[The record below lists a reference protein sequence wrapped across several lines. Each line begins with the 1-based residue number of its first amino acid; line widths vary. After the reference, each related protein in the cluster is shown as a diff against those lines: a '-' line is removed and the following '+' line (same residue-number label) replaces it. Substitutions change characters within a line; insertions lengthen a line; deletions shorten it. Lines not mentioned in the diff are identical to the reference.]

1 MSKGGKADAF
11 SSFFLCKRC
20 QNAIFGSAVQITKL
34 KIFGFKSFAQRTEV
48 NFPTKGLTAVV
59 GPNGC
64 GKSNITDAIR
74 WVLGEQK
81 AAALRMGKMQ
91 DVIFS
96 GTEERAAMSLA
107 EVSIVIDNSDG
118 TLNSEYS
125 EVIVTRRVHRDGSG
139 EYLINNQECRLR
151 DVHALLFDSG
161 LGSSTYS
168 QMNADMIK
176 AVLSDKA
183 DDRRVLFEEAAGVSK
198 YKQQRKETRRQL
210 ERVQMDMER
219 VEDNLRSVRRSVRQY
234 ETQAEKVNEYKRLSK
249 RLRELD
255 LSVSIDKYEDF
266 KESLATLETTS
277 KRMTHEVESSKTNAT
292 VLQTKI
298 DEKKLLISEDENAYR
313 DLEREVQKATIELND
328 LNNSI
333 GRIRDVISNLE
344 AANEKAQEEINRSQQ
359 KVLELTQEQERLEEE
374 NAVLGSDSDM
384 EEMNA
389 LLEREREILQVM
401 RDKLDDL
408 RVQSRDLS
416 NERLQATNRANSLKS
431 RFERMDAESALL
443 QGNLEKW
450 NSELETLNGQKG
462 EASERLQE
470 IQRGVEEANADVDRL
485 NEQKSTREERLDNER
500 ADLTEAQKKLQ
511 ELTNEKARLQS
522 RIDVLQSVA
531 NEGTDA
537 SRWLLE
543 NKAELIGGLLSEKI
557 EATAEYASYVEA
569 ALGDLMDAVIVSN
582 DGAVSDIVNAMK
594 GYNVG
599 KAFLALVGD
608 SAPAYMGAVTGPGV
622 VGCLNQFV
630 TSSPEISSWLSGI
643 LSRYFVVDSIDTAL
657 SFARNMR
664 GEDLC
669 FVCSDAIVRT
679 SGLVSSGAATSGA
692 LSRKNEIADATN
704 LLEGVL
710 SEIDAQNEEIARL
723 QELVDEDI
731 QMMESLV
738 DEIREKQDVV
748 RGSAAQVSIQNNII
762 GSCDRRILQLETD
775 VRNAN
780 EKIRMAAESKNSDVE
795 LNEANAAV
803 ERAEEQYA
811 TVNDQLSEQDTLYR
825 EKEEEVRE
833 LERAAQD
840 KNAKLAQNTNR
851 LRNIHDQI
859 EFLENSIQTRS
870 SEIET
875 NTVSIEK
882 NVGDEQVLAG
892 DIQSKDSALREL
904 ENQRDLARE
913 KYELVSGDL
922 EEWRSEVNRLR
933 DGMIEKMRELN
944 DVGRRQEALQNN
956 LDRLVERI
964 TNEWSVDLANPEDVE
979 RVEYSQ
985 PEADRE
991 VRELRVKI
999 KELGP
1004 INVNVMEDY
1013 EDEKKRLEE
1022 VEKQFDDLDRAR
1034 ASLDRTITKLDDIA
1048 RQRYLDT
1055 FTRIQK
1061 NFQFVFSK
1069 LFLNG
1074 ETKMSL
1080 VEKVDEMGKPMDIL
1094 DADIEINV
1102 RPTGKKMRGIKA
1114 LSGGE
1119 HALTATA
1126 LLFAIYMEKPSPY
1139 CVLDEVDGPLDD
1151 ANVGRFMALL
1161 REFSKQTLFIVV
1173 THNKRTMAEADMLYG
1188 VTQEIK
1194 GISRIASVQLA
1205 DATKFAM

>member
-1 MSKGGKADAF
+1 M
-11 SSFFLCKRC
+11 
-20 QNAIFGSAVQITKL
+20 QITKL

-125 EVIVTRRVHRDGSG
+125 EVVVTRRVHRDGSG

-210 ERVQMDMER
+210 ERVQMDMDR
-219 VEDNLRSVRRSVRQY
+219 VEDNLRNVRRSVRMY
-234 ETQAEKVNEYKRLSK
+234 ETQAEKVNEFKRLNR

-255 LSVSIDKYEDF
+255 LSISIDKYEDM
-266 KESLATLETTS
+266 KDGLSTLDTTS
-277 KRMTHEVESSKTNAT
+277 RRMNHEVESAKTKAT
-292 VLQTKI
+292 ELQTKI
-298 DEKKLLISEDENAYR
+298 DEKKLLISEDETAYR
-313 DLEREVQKATIELND
+313 DLEREVQKATISLND
-328 LNNSI
+328 LNNNF
-333 GRIRDVISNLE
+333 GRIRDTISALE
-344 AANEKAQEEINRSQQ
+344 SANDKAQEEITRSQG
-359 KVLELTQEQERLEEE
+359 KVEELTVEQSRLEEE

-384 EEMNA
+384 DEMNA
-389 LLEREREILQVM
+389 LLEREREVLQVM

-408 RVQSRDLS
+408 RQQSRELS
-416 NERLQATNRANSLKS
+416 NERLQATNKANSLRS

-450 NSELETLNGQKG
+450 NNEIEGLKSQKA
-462 EASERLQE
+462 EAEDAIRDIKDGVDQANANLERLE
-470 IQRGVEEANADVDRL
+470 
-485 NEQKSTREERLDNER
+485 EQKSTREDRLDGER
-500 ADLTEAQKKLQ
+500 GELTDAQKKLQ
-511 ELTNEKARLQS
+511 DLKNEETRLRS

-537 SRWLLE
+537 SRWLVE
-543 NKAELIGGLLSEKI
+543 NKAELIGGILSERI
-557 EATAEYASYVEA
+557 EAVPEYASQVEA

-582 DGAVSDIVNAMK
+582 EGNASEIVESMK

-599 KAFLALVGD
+599 KALLALTQVP
-608 SAPAYMGAVTGPGV
+608 APAYQGTVDGAGV

-630 TSSPEISSWLSGI
+630 KADGEISGWLSGI
-643 LSRYFVVDSIDTAL
+643 LSRYYVVDSLQTAL
-657 SFARNMR
+657 SLAKNMR
-664 GEDLC
+664 DQDLC
-669 FVCSDAIVRT
+669 FVAPDAIVRT

-692 LSRKNEIADATN
+692 LSRKNEIAEAN
-704 LLEGVL
+704 ALLENVL
-710 SEIDAQNEEIARL
+710 AEVEVQTEEIGRL
-723 QELVDEDI
+723 QDLVDEDV
-731 QMMESLV
+731 QMLESIV
-738 DEIREKQDVV
+738 DEIREQQETQ
-748 RGSAAQVSIQNNII
+748 RGANSAVAIHNNTVL
-762 GSCDRRILQLETD
+762 SCERRLNQLEAE
-775 VRNAN
+775 VQNAMA
-780 EKIRMAAESKNSDVE
+780 KIQAAEDSKNSDAE
-795 LNEANAAV
+795 LAEAQSAV
-803 ERAEEQYA
+803 ERAEEQYSS
-811 TVNDQLSEQDTLYR
+811 VNDQMSEQETMYR

-851 LRNIHDQI
+851 LRGIAEQI
-859 EFLENSIQTRS
+859 EFLENSIRNRNA
-870 SEIET
+870 EIET
-875 NTVSIEK
+875 NLQNIDK
-882 NVGDEQVLAG
+882 NNEDSRDLETQ
-892 DIQSKDSALREL
+892 IQSKDSELRDL
-904 ENQRDLARE
+904 EQQRDLARE
-913 KYELVSGDL
+913 KYELVSGDI
-922 EEWRSEVNRLR
+922 EDWRSEVNTLR
-933 DGMIEKMRELN
+933 DDMIEKMKELN
-944 DVGRRQEALQNN
+944 DVGRRQEALQAN

-991 VRELRVKI
+991 VRELRGKI

-1004 INVNVMEDY
+1004 VNVNVMENY

-1048 RQRYLDT
+1048 RQRYLET
-1055 FTRIQK
+1055 FSRIQK

-1205 DATKFAM
+1205 DATKFAI

>member
-1 MSKGGKADAF
+1 M
-11 SSFFLCKRC
+11 
-20 QNAIFGSAVQITKL
+20 QITKL

-183 DDRRVLFEEAAGVSK
+183 DDRRILFEEAAGVSK

-219 VEDNLRSVRRSVRQY
+219 VEDNLRSVRRSVRMY
-234 ETQAEKVNEYKRLSK
+234 ETQAEKVSEYKRLNK

-255 LSVSIDKYEDF
+255 LSVSIDKFEDMR
-266 KESLATLETTS
+266 EGISTLETTS
-277 KRMTHEVESSKTNAT
+277 KRMNHEVESAKTKAT
-292 VLQTKI
+292 ELQAKI
-298 DEKKLLISEDENAYR
+298 EEKKLLISEDENAYR
-313 DLEREVQKATIELND
+313 ELEREVQKATIELND
-328 LNNSI
+328 LNNNLV
-333 GRIRDVISNLE
+333 RLRDTISALE
-344 AANEKAQEEINRSQQ
+344 SANEKAQEEINRSQD
-359 KVLELTQEQERLEEE
+359 KVRELSEEQGRLEEE
-374 NAVLGSDSDM
+374 NRVLGSDSDV

-401 RDKLDDL
+401 RDKVDDL
-408 RVQSRDLS
+408 RSQSRDLA
-416 NERLQATNRANSLKS
+416 NERLQATNRANALRG
-431 RFERMDAESALL
+431 RFERMDAESSMLRA
-443 QGNLEKW
+443 NLEKW
-450 NSELETLNGQKG
+450 GAEIETLQNQKNEAQNALRDIQNGMDVANA
-462 EASERLQE
+462 EIERLT
-470 IQRGVEEANADVDRL
+470 
-485 NEQKSTREERLDNER
+485 EQKSTREERLEQDRVELQ
-500 ADLTEAQKKLQ
+500 DVQKKFQDLK
-511 ELTNEKARLQS
+511 NEEARLQS

-537 SRWLLE
+537 SRWLQE
-543 NKAELIGGLLSEKI
+543 NKADLIGGLLSERI
-557 EATAEYASYVEA
+557 EASAEYASYVEA
-569 ALGDLMDAVIVSN
+569 ALGDLMDAVIVS
-582 DGAVSDIVNAMK
+582 SDSNAMNIVDSMK

-599 KAFLALVGD
+599 KALLALTGD
-608 SAPAYMGAVTGPGV
+608 AAPAYQGV
-622 VGCLNQFV
+622 VDGAGVIGCLNQFV
-630 TSSPEISSWLSGI
+630 KADAEIADWLSGI
-643 LSRYFVVDSIDTAL
+643 LSRYFVVDSLQTAIA
-657 SFARNMR
+657 FAKSMR
-664 GEDLC
+664 EQDLC
-669 FVCSDAIVRT
+669 FVAPDAIVRT
-679 SGLVSSGAATSGA
+679 SGLISSGAATSGA
-692 LSRKNEIADATN
+692 LSRKNEIAEATK
-704 LLEGVL
+704 LLEDVQ
-710 SEIDAQNEEIARL
+710 SEVSQVEEDIARL
-723 QELVDEDI
+723 QDLVDEDNS
-731 QMMESLV
+731 MLESLV
-738 DEIREKQDVV
+738 DELREKQDSL
-748 RGSAAQVSIQNNII
+748 RGGNASVSIQNNVIA
-762 GSCDRRILQLETD
+762 GCDRRLAQLEAE
-775 VRNAN
+775 VRNAQT
-780 EKIRMAAESKNSDVE
+780 KIQAAEETKNSDAE
-795 LNEANAAV
+795 LAEALAAV
-803 ERAEEQYA
+803 ERAESEY
-811 TVNDQLSEQDTLYR
+811 TRVNDELGEQDAMFR
-825 EKEEEVRE
+825 GKEDEVRD

-840 KNAKLAQNTNR
+840 KNARLAQNTSR
-851 LRNIHDQI
+851 LGSIAEQI
-859 EFLENSIQTRS
+859 EFHESSIQNRQGEIEKNSI
-870 SEIET
+870 
-875 NTVSIEK
+875 SIEK
-882 NVGDEQVLAG
+882 NNGECETIANQV
-892 DIQSKDSALREL
+892 QFKDSALREV
-904 ENQRDLARE
+904 EEQRDLARE

-922 EEWRSEVNRLR
+922 EDWRSEVNVLR
-933 DGMIEKMRELN
+933 DEMIEKMKDLN
-944 DVGRRQEALQNN
+944 EVGRRQEALQSNM
-956 LDRLVERI
+956 DRLVERV
-964 TNEWSVDLANPEDVE
+964 TNEYSVDLANPEDVE

-985 PEADRE
+985 PDADRE
-991 VRELRVKI
+991 IRELRGKI

-1004 INVNVMEDY
+1004 ININVMEDY

-1048 RQRYLDT
+1048 RTRYLET
-1055 FTRIQK
+1055 FNRIQK

-1080 VEKVDEMGKPMDIL
+1080 VEKLDDMGKPMDIL

-1205 DATKFAM
+1205 DATKFAI

>member
-1 MSKGGKADAF
+1 M
-11 SSFFLCKRC
+11 
-20 QNAIFGSAVQITKL
+20 QITKL

-125 EVIVTRRVHRDGSG
+125 EVIVTRRVHRDGTG

-234 ETQAEKVNEYKRLSK
+234 ETQAEKVEEYKRLNR

-255 LSVSIDKYEDF
+255 LSVSIDKFEDM
-266 KESLATLETTS
+266 KEGLQTLESTT
-277 KRMTHEVESSKTNAT
+277 KRMNHEVETSKTNAT

-298 DEKKLLISEDENAYR
+298 DEKKLLISEDETAYR
-313 DLEREVQKATIELND
+313 DLERAVQTATIELND
-328 LNNSI
+328 LDNRI
-333 GRIRDVISNLE
+333 MRIRDVISTLE
-344 AANEKAQEEINRSQQ
+344 NANDKAQEEINLSQT
-359 KVLELTQEQERLEEE
+359 KVQDLTEEQARLEEE
-374 NAVLGSDSDM
+374 NRVLSSDSDM
-384 EEMNA
+384 DEMNA
-389 LLEREREILQVM
+389 LLERERETLQVM

-408 RVQSRDLS
+408 RQQSRDLS
-416 NERLQATNRANSLKS
+416 NERLQATQKANALKS
-431 RFERMDAESALL
+431 RFERMDAESSIL

-450 NSELETLNGQKG
+450 NVELSALNGQKS
-462 EASERLQE
+462 EANEKLQD
-470 IQRGVEEANADVDRL
+470 IQREVEDANLEMDRL
-485 NEQKSTREERLDNER
+485 NEQKSTREERLDSER
-500 ADLTEAQKKLQ
+500 ADLAEAQKKLQ
-511 ELTNEKARLQS
+511 DLTNEKTRLQS
-522 RIDVLQSVA
+522 RIDVLQSVS

-537 SRWLLE
+537 SRWLVE
-543 NKAELIGGLLSEKI
+543 NKAELIGGLLSERI
-557 EATAEYASYVEA
+557 EAATEYASYVEA

-582 DGAVSDIVNAMK
+582 DGAVIDIVNSMK

-599 KAFLALVGD
+599 QALLALVGD
-608 SAPAYMGAVTGPGV
+608 SAPAYTGSVDGAGV
-622 VGCLNQFV
+622 VGCLNKFV
-630 TSSPEISSWLSGI
+630 TADAEIASWLSGI
-643 LSRYFVVDSIDTAL
+643 LSRYFVVESLDVAL
-657 SFARNMR
+657 SLAKSMR

-669 FVCSDAIVRT
+669 FVCPDAIVRT

-692 LSRKNEIADATN
+692 LSRKNEIADAN
-704 LLEGVL
+704 ALLENVL
-710 SEIDAQNEEIARL
+710 TDIETQNEEIARI
-723 QELVDEDI
+723 QDLVDEDV
-731 QMMESLV
+731 QMLESLV
-738 DEIREKQDVV
+738 DEIREKNDIV
-748 RGSAAQVSIQNNII
+748 RGSSAQVSIQNNVIA
-762 GSCDRRILQLETD
+762 GCDRRIGQLEND
-775 VRNAN
+775 IRNAQT
-780 EKIRMAAESKNSDVE
+780 KIQEAAESKNSDVE

-803 ERAEEQYA
+803 ERVETEYA
-811 TVNDQLSEQDTLYR
+811 RVNDELTEQDTIFR
-825 EKEEEVRE
+825 EKEEDVRE

-840 KNAKLAQNTNR
+840 KNAKLTQNASR
-851 LRNIHDQI
+851 LSNIHDQI
-859 EFLENSIQTRS
+859 EFLENSIRTRMGEIQTNNGS
-870 SEIET
+870 IAT
-875 NTVSIEK
+875 NRE
-882 NVGDEQVLAG
+882 DEQELAG
-892 DIQSKDSALREL
+892 QQQSKDSALREL

-922 EEWRSEVNRLR
+922 DDWQKEVDRLR
-933 DGMIEKMRELN
+933 NDMIEKMHELN
-944 DVGRRQEALQNN
+944 DVDRRQQALQAN

-964 TNEWSVDLANPEDVE
+964 TNEYTFDLSNPPDEFE

-991 VRELRVKI
+991 IRELRGKI

-1004 INVNVMEDY
+1004 INIHVMEDY

-1055 FTRIQK
+1055 FNRIQK

>member
-1 MSKGGKADAF
+1 MSV
-11 SSFFLCKRC
+11 LT
-20 QNAIFGSAVQITKL
+20 IFKTEIIFIFRIEVQITKL
-34 KIFGFKSFAQRTEV
+34 KIFGFKSFAQRTEI

-81 AAALRMGKMQ
+81 AASLRMSKMQ

-219 VEDNLRSVRRSVRQY
+219 VEDNLRSVRRSVKLY
-234 ETQAEKVNEYKRLSK
+234 ETQAEKVNEFKRLSK

-255 LSVSIDKYEDF
+255 LSVSIDKYEDM
-266 KESLATLETTS
+266 KEGLTTLDTATRRLN
-277 KRMTHEVESSKTNAT
+277 HDVENSKTNAT

-298 DEKKLLISEDENAYR
+298 DEKKLLIAEDENAYR
-313 DLEREVQKATIELND
+313 ELEREVQKATIELND
-328 LNNSI
+328 LNNSM
-333 GRIRDVISNLE
+333 GRLRDVISNLE
-344 AANEKAQEEINRSQQ
+344 AANEKAQEEIDRNQA
-359 KVLELTQEQERLEEE
+359 KVQELLQERERLEEE
-374 NAVLGSDSDM
+374 NAVLSSDNDVD
-384 EEMNA
+384 EMNA

-408 RVQSRDLS
+408 RSRSRELS

-431 RFERMDAESALL
+431 RFERMDAESSLL
-443 QGNLEKW
+443 QANLEKW
-450 NSELETLNGQKG
+450 QNEMDSVRGQKESAETTLAEINAG
-462 EASERLQE
+462 LEQADADLERLTE
-470 IQRGVEEANADVDRL
+470 QR
-485 NEQKSTREERLDNER
+485 STREERLDGER
-500 ADLTEAQKKLQ
+500 AELLDAQKKLQ
-511 ELTNEKARLQS
+511 DLKNEEARLQS
-522 RIDVLQSVA
+522 RIDVLESVA

-537 SRWLLE
+537 SRWLME
-543 NKAELIGGLLSEKI
+543 HKANLVGGLLAESI
-557 EATAEYASYVEA
+557 EAAPEYAAQVEA
-569 ALGDLMDAVIVSN
+569 ALGDLMDAVVVAS
-582 DGAVSDIVNAMK
+582 DDAAVEAVNAMK
-594 GYNVG
+594 GENVG
-599 KAFLALVGD
+599 KAILALVGETT
-608 SAPAYMGAVTGPGV
+608 PAYAGSVMGEGV
-622 VGCLNQFV
+622 VGCLNDYV
-630 TSSPEISSWLSGI
+630 KAEGAAAGWLKSL
-643 LSRYFVVDSIDTAL
+643 LSRYYLVDSLSTAVRL
-657 SFARNMR
+657 ARGMR
-664 GEDLC
+664 DEDLC
-669 FVCSDAIVRT
+669 FVAPDAIVRT
-679 SGLVSSGAATSGA
+679 SGLISSGTATSGT
-692 LSRKNEIADATN
+692 LSRKNEIAEAKG
-704 LLEGVL
+704 LLDGVVN
-710 SEIDAQNEEIARL
+710 EVNQAEEEIARL
-723 QELVDEDI
+723 QSLVDEDA
-731 QMMESLV
+731 QMLSSID
-738 DEIREKQDVV
+738 DEIREKQDMK
-748 RGSAAQVSIQNNII
+748 RGAGAGISIQNNIVA
-762 GSCDRRILQLETD
+762 GCDRRLSQLQGE
-775 VRNAN
+775 VQNAEN
-780 EKIRMAAESKNSDVE
+780 KIRLAQESKNSDQE
-795 LNEANAAV
+795 LNEALATL
-803 ERAEEQYA
+803 ERTEDEYA
-811 TVNDQLSEQDTLYR
+811 RVNDELSEQDTMFR

-833 LERAAQD
+833 LERSAQD
-840 KNAKLAQNTNR
+840 KNAKLTQNTNR
-851 LRNIHDQI
+851 LASIAEQVD
-859 EFLENSIQTRS
+859 FLENSVRS
-870 SEIET
+870 RGEE
-875 NTVSIEK
+875 IEK
-882 NVGDEQVLAG
+882 NRATIEKNEEDAKGVADQV
-892 DIQSKDSALREL
+892 QSKDSALREL

-933 DGMIEKMRELN
+933 DDMIEKMKELN
-944 DVGRRQEALQNN
+944 DVGRRQEALQANI
-956 LDRLVERI
+956 DRLTERI
-964 TNEWSVDLANPEDVE
+964 TNEYSVDLSNPEDVE

-991 VRELRVKI
+991 IRELRGKI

-1013 EDEKKRLEE
+1013 EDEKKRLLE
-1022 VEKQFDDLDRAR
+1022 VEAQFDDLDRAR

-1048 RQRYLDT
+1048 RSRYLDT
-1055 FTRIQK
+1055 FARIQK

-1205 DATKFAM
+1205 DATKFAI

>member
-1 MSKGGKADAF
+1 MG
-11 SSFFLCKRC
+11 FFT
-20 QNAIFGSAVQITKL
+20 QNFQFFDKIIFIFLVEVQITKL
-34 KIFGFKSFAQRTEV
+34 KIFGFKSFAQRTEI

-81 AAALRMGKMQ
+81 AASLRMSKMQ

-219 VEDNLRSVRRSVRQY
+219 VEDNLRSVRRSVKLY
-234 ETQAEKVNEYKRLSK
+234 ETQAEKVNEFKRLSK

-255 LSVSIDKYEDF
+255 LSVSIDKFDDM
-266 KESLATLETTS
+266 KEGLTTLDTATRRLN
-277 KRMTHEVESSKTNAT
+277 HDVENSKTNAT

-298 DEKKLLISEDENAYR
+298 DEKKLLIAEDENAYR
-313 DLEREVQKATIELND
+313 ELEREVQKATIELND
-328 LNNSI
+328 LNNSM
-333 GRIRDVISNLE
+333 GRLRDVISNLE
-344 AANEKAQEEINRSQQ
+344 AANEKAQEEIDRNQA
-359 KVLELTQEQERLEEE
+359 KVQELLQERERLEEE
-374 NAVLGSDSDM
+374 NAVLSSDNDVD
-384 EEMNA
+384 EMNA

-408 RVQSRDLS
+408 RSRSRELS

-431 RFERMDAESALL
+431 RFERMDAESSLL
-443 QGNLEKW
+443 QANLEKW
-450 NSELETLNGQKG
+450 QNEMDAVRGQKESAETTLAEINAG
-462 EASERLQE
+462 LEQADADLERLTE
-470 IQRGVEEANADVDRL
+470 QR
-485 NEQKSTREERLDNER
+485 STREERLDGER
-500 ADLTEAQKKLQ
+500 AELLDAQKKFQDLK
-511 ELTNEKARLQS
+511 NEEARLQS
-522 RIDVLQSVA
+522 RIDVLESVA

-537 SRWLLE
+537 SRWLME
-543 NKAELIGGLLSEKI
+543 HKANLVGGLLAESI
-557 EATAEYASYVEA
+557 EAAPEYAAQVEA
-569 ALGDLMDAVIVSN
+569 ALGDLMDAVVVAS
-582 DGAVSDIVNAMK
+582 DDAAVEAVNAMK
-594 GYNVG
+594 GENVG
-599 KAFLALVGD
+599 KAILALVGETT
-608 SAPAYMGAVTGPGV
+608 PAYAGSVMGEGV
-622 VGCLNQFV
+622 VGCLNDYV
-630 TSSPEISSWLSGI
+630 KAEGAAAGWLKSL
-643 LSRYFVVDSIDTAL
+643 LSRYYLVDSLSTAVRL
-657 SFARNMR
+657 ARGMR
-664 GEDLC
+664 DEDLC
-669 FVCSDAIVRT
+669 FVAPDAIVRT
-679 SGLVSSGAATSGA
+679 SGLISSGTATSGT
-692 LSRKNEIADATN
+692 LSRKNEIAEAKG
-704 LLEGVL
+704 LLEGVVN
-710 SEIDAQNEEIARL
+710 EVNQAEEEIARL
-723 QELVDEDI
+723 QSLVDEDA
-731 QMMESLV
+731 QMLSSID
-738 DEIREKQDVV
+738 DEIREKQDMK
-748 RGSAAQVSIQNNII
+748 RGAGAGISIQNNIVA
-762 GSCDRRILQLETD
+762 GCDRRLSQLQGE
-775 VRNAN
+775 VQNAEN
-780 EKIRMAAESKNSDVE
+780 KIRLAQESKNSDQE
-795 LNEANAAV
+795 LNEALATL
-803 ERAEEQYA
+803 ERTEDEYA
-811 TVNDQLSEQDTLYR
+811 RVNDELSEQDTMFR

-833 LERAAQD
+833 LERSAQD
-840 KNAKLAQNTNR
+840 KNAKLTQNTNR
-851 LRNIHDQI
+851 LASIAEQVD
-859 EFLENSIQTRS
+859 FLENSVRS
-870 SEIET
+870 RGEE
-875 NTVSIEK
+875 IEK
-882 NVGDEQVLAG
+882 NRATIEKNEEDAKGVADQV
-892 DIQSKDSALREL
+892 QSKDSALREL

-933 DGMIEKMRELN
+933 DDMIEKMKELN
-944 DVGRRQEALQNN
+944 DVGRRQEALQANI
-956 LDRLVERI
+956 DRLTERI
-964 TNEWSVDLANPEDVE
+964 TNEYSVDLSNPEDVE

-991 VRELRVKI
+991 IHELRGKI

-1013 EDEKKRLEE
+1013 EDEKKRLLE
-1022 VEKQFDDLDRAR
+1022 VEAQFDDLDRAR

-1048 RQRYLDT
+1048 RSRYLDT
-1055 FTRIQK
+1055 FARIQK

-1205 DATKFAM
+1205 DATKFAI

>member
-1 MSKGGKADAF
+1 M
-11 SSFFLCKRC
+11 
-20 QNAIFGSAVQITKL
+20 QITKL

-255 LSVSIDKYEDF
+255 LSVSIDKFEDM
-266 KESLATLETTS
+266 KQGLATLESAS
-277 KRMTHEVESSKTNAT
+277 KRMNHEVETAKTNAT
-292 VLQTKI
+292 VLQAKI
-298 DEKKLLISEDENAYR
+298 DEKKLLISEDETAYR
-313 DLEREVQKATIELND
+313 DLERDVNKATLELND

-333 GRIRDVISNLE
+333 ARIRDAISALE
-344 AANEKAQEEINRSQQ
+344 AANEKAQDEINRSQQ
-359 KVLELTQEQERLEEE
+359 KVQELTEEQGRLEEE

-389 LLEREREILQVM
+389 LLEREREVLQVM

-408 RVQSRDLS
+408 RTQSRELA
-416 NERLQATNRANSLKS
+416 NERVQATNRANSLKS
-431 RFERMDAESALL
+431 RFERMDAEAALL

-450 NSELETLNGQKG
+450 TVELDGLNSQKSDAQ
-462 EASERLQE
+462 EKLQD
-470 IQRGVEEANADVDRL
+470 IQHEVEESNQDAERL
-485 NEQKSTREERLDNER
+485 NEQKATREERLDSER
-500 ADLTEAQKKLQ
+500 ADLTEVQKKLQ
-511 ELTNEKARLQS
+511 ELTNEKTRLQS

-537 SRWLLE
+537 SRWLVE
-543 NKAELIGGLLSEKI
+543 NKAELIGGILSERI
-557 EATAEYASYVEA
+557 EATPEYASYVEA

-582 DGAVSDIVNAMK
+582 EGAVSDIVNSMK

-599 KAFLALVGD
+599 QALLALVEE
-608 SAPAYMGAVTGPGV
+608 SAPAYSGSVDGVGV

-630 TSSPEISSWLSGI
+630 KADAQISGWLSGI
-643 LSRYFVVDSIDTAL
+643 LSRYFVVDSLETAL
-657 SFARNMR
+657 SLAKRLR

-669 FVCSDAIVRT
+669 FVCPDAIVRT

-692 LSRKNEIADATN
+692 LSRKNEIAEANT

-710 SEIDAQNEEIARL
+710 SEIEAQNEEIARI
-723 QELVDEDI
+723 QDLVDEDV
-731 QMMESLV
+731 QMLESLV

-762 GSCDRRILQLETD
+762 AGCDRRISQLEMD
-775 VRNAN
+775 IRNA
-780 EKIRMAAESKNSDVE
+780 EAKIQTAAESKNSDVE

-803 ERAEEQYA
+803 ERVEGQYA
-811 TVNDQLSEQDTLYR
+811 AVNDQLSEQDTMFR
-825 EKEEEVRE
+825 EKENDVRE

-840 KNAKLAQNTNR
+840 KNAKLTQNTNR
-851 LRNIHDQI
+851 LRSIHDQI
-859 EFLENSIQTRS
+859 ELLENSIQTRS
-870 SEIET
+870 GEIEN

-882 NVGDEQVLAG
+882 NNADEQTLAG

-904 ENQRDLARE
+904 ENQRDLAKE

-922 EEWRSEVNRLR
+922 EDWRNEVNRLR
-933 DGMIEKMRELN
+933 DDMIEKMKDLN
-944 DVGRRQEALQNN
+944 DVGRRQEATQSN

-964 TNEWSVDLANPEDVE
+964 TNEWSVDLANPDDVE
-979 RVEYSQ
+979 RVEYTQ

-991 VRELRVKI
+991 IRELRGKI

-1055 FTRIQK
+1055 FNRIQK

>member
-1 MSKGGKADAF
+1 MG
-11 SSFFLCKRC
+11 
-20 QNAIFGSAVQITKL
+20 AVQITKL

-118 TLNSEYS
+118 SLNSEYS
-125 EVIVTRRVHRDGSG
+125 EVIVTRRVHRDGTG

-176 AVLSDKA
+176 AVLSEKA

-219 VEDNLRSVRRSVRQY
+219 VEDNLRSARRSVRMY
-234 ETQAEKVNEYKRLSK
+234 ETQAEKVNEYKRLNN

-255 LSVSIDKYEDF
+255 LSVSLDKYEDY
-266 KESLATLETTS
+266 KEGLSTLDSTS
-277 KRMTHEVESSKTNAT
+277 KRMNHEVEAEKTQAT
-292 VLQTKI
+292 ELQAKI
-298 DEKKLLISEDENAYR
+298 EEKKLAISEDENAFR
-313 DLEREVQKATIELND
+313 DLERQVQAATIALND
-328 LNNSI
+328 INNNI
-333 GRIRDVISNLE
+333 GRIRDSLSALE
-344 AANEKAQEEINRSQQ
+344 SANAKAQEEIGRSEQ
-359 KVLELTQEQERLEEE
+359 KLNELSIEKGRLEEE
-374 NAVLGSDSDM
+374 IQVLQSENDV

-389 LLEREREILQVM
+389 LLDRERETLQVM
-401 RDKLDDL
+401 RDKVDDL
-408 RVQSRDLS
+408 RSQSRELS
-416 NERLQATNRANSLKS
+416 NERVQANNRVNSLRG
-431 RFERMDAESALL
+431 RFERMDAESQML
-443 QGNLEKW
+443 QANLERW
-450 NSELETLNGQKG
+450 NAEIEGLKKQKSDA
-462 EASERLQE
+462 ESSIEE
-470 IQRGVEEANADVDRL
+470 IQTQMDDANREIDNL
-485 NEQKSTREERLDNER
+485 EEQKVTREERLESER
-500 ADLTEAQKKLQ
+500 TELAEASQKLQ
-511 ELTNEKARLQS
+511 GLKNEEARLQS
-522 RIDVLQSVA
+522 RIDVLKSVA
-531 NEGTDA
+531 DEGTDA
-537 SRWLLE
+537 SRWLKE
-543 NKAELIGGLLSEKI
+543 NKANLIGGILSERI
-557 EATAEYASYVEA
+557 EATPEYAGLVEF
-569 ALGDLMDAVIVSN
+569 ALGDLLDAVVVNGENSVNEIVTDAKN
-582 DGAVSDIVNAMK
+582 E
-594 GYNVG
+594 NVG
-599 KAFLALVGD
+599 KALLALVAES
-608 SAPAYMGAVTGPGV
+608 SAIYGKNIERDCIKGS
-622 VGCLNQFV
+622 LKDFV
-630 TSSPEISSWLSGI
+630 KSDDAEISAWLSGV
-643 LSRYFVVDSIDTAL
+643 LSRYFVVDSLQSAILLAKEY
-657 SFARNMR
+657 R

-669 FVCSDAIVRT
+669 FVSSEAVVRT
-679 SGLVSSGAATSGA
+679 SGLISFGASTSGA
-692 LSRKNEIADATN
+692 LSRKNEIAEATE
-704 LLEGVL
+704 LLEGVV
-710 SEIDAQNEEIARL
+710 SEIAQVEENVERL
-723 QELVDEDI
+723 KGLVEEES
-731 QMMESLV
+731 QMLESLV
-738 DEIREKQDVV
+738 DDVRTKRDSLRGGDASIRIHK
-748 RGSAAQVSIQNNII
+748 NNLLA
-762 GSCDRRILQLETD
+762 CERRLQQLETD
-775 VRNAN
+775 CANA
-780 EKIRMAAESKNSDVE
+780 KGRIDAAAATKNSDAELAEAEASVE
-795 LNEANAAV
+795 KV
-803 ERAEEQYA
+803 EDQYQ
-811 TVNDQLSEQDTLYR
+811 VVSDQLAEHETMLR
-825 EKEEEVRE
+825 EKEEDVRE
-833 LERAAQD
+833 LERSAQD
-840 KNAKLAQNTNR
+840 KNSRLAQNENR
-851 LRNIHDQI
+851 LHAIAEQL
-859 EFLENSIQTRS
+859 EFLESTIRS
-870 SEIET
+870 RREE
-875 NTVSIEK
+875 IEK
-882 NVGDEQVLAG
+882 NTVNMEKLEEDGRGLSDQV
-892 DIQSKDSALREL
+892 QEKDAALREL
-904 ENQRDLARE
+904 EQARDVARE
-913 KYELVSGDL
+913 RYDVVSGDL
-922 EEWRSEVNRLR
+922 DSWRDEVNRLR
-933 DGMIEKMRELN
+933 DDMIDKMKELN
-944 DVGRRQEALQNN
+944 DVGRRQESLQNN
-956 LDRLVERI
+956 VDRLRERI
-964 TNEWSVDLANPEDVE
+964 SNDWSVDVDNPENVE

-991 VRELRVKI
+991 LRDLRGKI

-1004 INVNVMEDY
+1004 INVNVMDNY
-1013 EDEKKRLEE
+1013 EDEKRRLEE

-1048 RQRYLDT
+1048 RKRYLDT
-1055 FTRIQK
+1055 FARIQK

-1205 DATKFAM
+1205 DATKFAI

>member
-1 MSKGGKADAF
+1 MRKNPRFPPLANKI
-11 SSFFLCKRC
+11 
-20 QNAIFGSAVQITKL
+20 IFIFHIEVQITKL
-34 KIFGFKSFAQRTEV
+34 KIFGFKSFAQRTEI

-81 AAALRMGKMQ
+81 AASLRMSKMQ

-219 VEDNLRSVRRSVRQY
+219 VEDNLRSVRRSVKLY

-255 LSVSIDKYEDF
+255 LSVSIDKFEDM
-266 KESLATLETTS
+266 KEGLTTLDTS
-277 KRMTHEVESSKTNAT
+277 ARRLNHDVENSKTNAT

-298 DEKKLLISEDENAYR
+298 DEKKLLIAEDENAYR
-313 DLEREVQKATIELND
+313 ELEREVQKATIELND
-328 LNNSI
+328 LNNSM
-333 GRIRDVISNLE
+333 GRLRDVISNLE
-344 AANEKAQEEINRSQQ
+344 AANEKAQEEINRNQA
-359 KVLELTQEQERLEEE
+359 KVQELLQERERLEEE
-374 NAVLGSDSDM
+374 NAVLSSDNDVD
-384 EEMNA
+384 EMNA

-408 RVQSRDLS
+408 RSRSRELS

-431 RFERMDAESALL
+431 RFERMDAESSLL
-443 QGNLEKW
+443 QANLEKW
-450 NSELETLNGQKG
+450 QNEMDTVRSQKESAEATLAEINAGLEQADADL
-462 EASERLQE
+462 ERLTE
-470 IQRGVEEANADVDRL
+470 QR
-485 NEQKSTREERLDNER
+485 STREERLDGER
-500 ADLTEAQKKLQ
+500 AELLEAQKKLQ
-511 ELTNEKARLQS
+511 NFKNEEARLQS
-522 RIDVLQSVA
+522 RIDVLESVA

-537 SRWLLE
+537 SRWLME
-543 NKAELIGGLLSEKI
+543 HKASLVGGLLAESI
-557 EATAEYASYVEA
+557 DAAPEYAAQVEA
-569 ALGDLMDAVIVSN
+569 ALGDLMDAVVV
-582 DGAVSDIVNAMK
+582 ASDDAAIEAVNAMK
-594 GYNVG
+594 GENVG
-599 KAFLALVGD
+599 KAILALVGE
-608 SAPAYMGAVTGPGV
+608 ATPAYAGSVMGEGV
-622 VGCLNQFV
+622 VGCLNDYV
-630 TSSPEISSWLSGI
+630 KAEGAAAGWLKSL
-643 LSRYFVVDSIDTAL
+643 LSRYYLVDSLSTAVRL
-657 SFARNMR
+657 ARGMR
-664 GEDLC
+664 DEDLC
-669 FVCSDAIVRT
+669 FVAPDAIVRT
-679 SGLVSSGAATSGA
+679 SGLISSGTATSGT
-692 LSRKNEIADATN
+692 LSRKNEIAEAKG
-704 LLEGVL
+704 LLEGVVN
-710 SEIDAQNEEIARL
+710 EVNQAEEEIARL
-723 QELVDEDI
+723 QSLVDEDA
-731 QMMESLV
+731 QMLSSID
-738 DEIREKQDVV
+738 DEIREKQDMK
-748 RGSAAQVSIQNNII
+748 RGAGAGISIQNNIVA
-762 GSCDRRILQLETD
+762 GCDRRLSQLQGE
-775 VRNAN
+775 VQNAEN
-780 EKIRMAAESKNSDVE
+780 KIRLAQESKNSDQE
-795 LNEANAAV
+795 LNEALATL
-803 ERAEEQYA
+803 ERTEDEYA
-811 TVNDQLSEQDTLYR
+811 RVNDELSEQDTMFR

-833 LERAAQD
+833 LERSAQD
-840 KNAKLAQNTNR
+840 KNAKLTQNTNR
-851 LRNIHDQI
+851 LASIAEQVD
-859 EFLENSIQTRS
+859 FLENSVCSRG
-870 SEIET
+870 EE
-875 NTVSIEK
+875 IEK
-882 NVGDEQVLAG
+882 NRATIEKNEEDAKGVADQV
-892 DIQSKDSALREL
+892 QSKDSALREL

-933 DGMIEKMRELN
+933 DDMIEKMKDLN
-944 DVGRRQEALQNN
+944 DVGRKQEALQAN
-956 LDRLVERI
+956 LDRLTERI
-964 TNEWSVDLANPEDVE
+964 TNEYSVDLANPEDVE

-991 VRELRVKI
+991 IRELRGKI
-999 KELGP
+999 KDLGP

-1013 EDEKKRLEE
+1013 EDEKKRLLE
-1022 VEKQFDDLDRAR
+1022 VEAQFDDLDRAR

-1048 RQRYLDT
+1048 RSRYLDT
-1055 FTRIQK
+1055 FARIQK

-1205 DATKFAM
+1205 DATKFAI